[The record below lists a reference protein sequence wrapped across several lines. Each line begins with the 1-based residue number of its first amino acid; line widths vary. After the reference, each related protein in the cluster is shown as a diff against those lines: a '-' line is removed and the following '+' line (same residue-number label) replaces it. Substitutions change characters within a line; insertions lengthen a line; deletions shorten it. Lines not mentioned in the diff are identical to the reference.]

1 MADNAGK
8 KTFRV
13 AVFPENEHCMGI
25 SEQTVPEYESGK
37 FWYLI
42 RSGVV
47 VTIAVGLFA
56 ILLGTIVLLAAWR
69 REERRKK
76 RK

>member
-1 MADNAGK
+1 MTVIRETTSEAEQP
-8 KTFRV
+8 V
-13 AVFPENEHCMGI
+13 PENKN
-25 SEQTVPEYESGK
+25 GK
-37 FWYLI
+37 VWYLI

>member
-1 MADNAGK
+1 MTVIRETTSEAEQP
-8 KTFRV
+8 V
-13 AVFPENEHCMGI
+13 PENEN
-25 SEQTVPEYESGK
+25 GK